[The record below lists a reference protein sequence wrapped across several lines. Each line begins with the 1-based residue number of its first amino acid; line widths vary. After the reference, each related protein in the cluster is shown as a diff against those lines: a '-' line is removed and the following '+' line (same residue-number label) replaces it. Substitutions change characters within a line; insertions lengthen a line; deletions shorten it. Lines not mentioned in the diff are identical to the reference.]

1 VAALEELSG
10 AYRKLEVFNLENIEK
25 ILREVGERH
34 SLKAGKFMGAIR
46 VALTGST
53 ASPGLFDVIV
63 TLGKDKTLERLGK
76 VPSLLQ

>member
-1 VAALEELSG
+1 MFSLA
-10 AYRKLEVFNLENIEK
+10 NTEK

-34 SLKAGKFMGAIR
+34 SLKEGKFMGAIR
-46 VALTGST
+46 VALTGKT
-53 ASPGLFDVIV
+53 ASPGIFDVIV